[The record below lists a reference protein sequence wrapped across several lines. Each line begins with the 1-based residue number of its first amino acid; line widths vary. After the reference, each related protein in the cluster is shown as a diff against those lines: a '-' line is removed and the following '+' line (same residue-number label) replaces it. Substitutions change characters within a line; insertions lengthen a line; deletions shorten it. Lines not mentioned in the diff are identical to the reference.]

1 MNWEA
6 VAAVAEVVGVVLVI
20 VSLVYLAVQVRQG
33 NQMALAE
40 SERELLEN
48 WANAVAGVSKDDRTT
63 DIFMRGLEDFDA
75 LTNLEKTRFSVIMQ
89 RLINTYISALRMD
102 QKSLI
107 DSKEVN
113 IFADICLSLL
123 LTPGGRQWWQVMG
136 PYFTVYDEFN
146 GRIAR
151 EGDSFPS
158 FTQMVPFFRPGPEQR
173 PEQLPGQRSG
183 QDVRPAGTAAT

>member
-6 VAAVAEVVGVVLVI
+6 VAAIADVIGVVLIVI
-20 VSLVYLAVQVRQG
+20 SLVYLATEIRQS

-48 WANAVAGVSKDDRTT
+48 WANAVASLTQDDRTA
-63 DIFMRGLEDFDA
+63 DIFMRGLDDFDS

-89 RLINTYISALRMD
+89 RLINTYISAVRMD

-113 IFADICLSLL
+113 IFADICLSFL
-123 LTPGGRQWWQVMG
+123 LTPGGRQWWQVLG
-136 PYFTVYDEFN
+136 PYFTVYEEFTE
-146 GRIAR
+146 RMAR

-158 FTQMVPFFRPGPEQR
+158 FIDRVPFFAP
-173 PEQLPGQRSG
+173 
-183 QDVRPAGTAAT
+183 DRPAA